1 MRFGR
6 VAALLLAA
14 GLALAGCAT
23 DKNARPDTNEF
34 QLVSPGGKTDITY
47 TGDDRKPIAN
57 LTGEDLLVEG
67 KQLGLTDFRG
77 QVVVINFW
85 GAWCPPC
92 RVEAPQLQKL
102 YDATKASGVTVL
114 GIDLR
119 DNDRSFPQDFVRD
132 QKISY
137 PSLYD
142 PAARSLLSLKGYP
155 RNTVPSTIILDRQH
169 RVAAVYLRSVLAS
182 DIQPLVQQ
190 LAKEK

>member
-1 MRFGR
+1 MKRAF
-6 VAALLLAA
+6 LLLAA
-14 GLALAGCAT
+14 VLLLASCAT
-23 DKNARPDTNEF
+23 DKNARPSSEF
-34 QLVSPGGKTDITY
+34 ELVSPGGKTDITY

-57 LTGEDLLVEG
+57 LAGESLVEDG
-67 KQLGLTDFRG
+67 KQVALADYRN

-92 RVEAPQLQKL
+92 RVEAPQLQQL
-102 YDATKASGVTVL
+102 YDKTRASGVTVL

-119 DNDRSFPQDFVRD
+119 DNDKSFPQDFVRD
-132 QKISY
+132 QKITY
-137 PSLYD
+137 PSIYD

-155 RNTVPSTIILDRQH
+155 RNTVPSTIILDRRH

-182 DIQPLVQQ
+182 DVMALVQQ

>member
-1 MRFGR
+1 MKKAF
-6 VAALLLAA
+6 VVVLAA
-14 GLALAGCAT
+14 LALAGCAT

-57 LTGEDLLVEG
+57 LTGESLLEDG
-67 KQLGLTDFRG
+67 KQIGLNDFRG

-92 RVEAPQLQKL
+92 RVEAPQLQQL
-102 YDATKASGVTVL
+102 YNQTRASGVTVL

-119 DNDRSFPQDFVRD
+119 DNDKSFPQDFVRD

-137 PSLYD
+137 PSIYD

-182 DIQPLVQQ
+182 DIQPLVLQ

>member
-1 MRFGR
+1 MRVVLLL
-6 VAALLLAA
+6 VAAVLM
-14 GLALAGCAT
+14 LAGCAT
-23 DKNARPDTNEF
+23 DKDARPDTGEF
-34 QLVSPGGKTDITY
+34 ELVSPGGKTDITY

-57 LTGEDLLVEG
+57 LSGENLLEEG
-67 KQLGLTDFRG
+67 KQLGLDDFRN

-92 RVEAPQLQKL
+92 RVEAPQLQRL
-102 YDATKASGVTVL
+102 YDQTKASGVTVL

-132 QKISY
+132 QKILY
-137 PSLYD
+137 PSIYD

-155 RNTVPSTIILDRQH
+155 RNTVPSTIILDRRH

-182 DIQPLVQQ
+182 DVLPLVQQ

>member
-1 MRFGR
+1 MRLVVLL
-6 VAALLLAA
+6 VAL
-14 GLALAGCAT
+14 LALAGCAT
-23 DKNARPDTNEF
+23 DKDARPNTGEF
-34 QLVSPGGKTDITY
+34 ELVSPGGKTDITY
-47 TGDDRKPIAN
+47 TGDDRKPISN
-57 LTGEDLLVEG
+57 LSGEDLLQEG
-67 KQLGLTDFRG
+67 KPLSLNDFRG

-92 RVEAPQLQKL
+92 RVEAPQLQSL
-102 YDATKASGVTVL
+102 YDQTRSSGVTVL

-137 PSLYD
+137 PSIYD

-155 RNTVPSTIILDRQH
+155 RNTVPSTIVLDRRH

-182 DIQPLVQQ
+182 DIQPLVEK